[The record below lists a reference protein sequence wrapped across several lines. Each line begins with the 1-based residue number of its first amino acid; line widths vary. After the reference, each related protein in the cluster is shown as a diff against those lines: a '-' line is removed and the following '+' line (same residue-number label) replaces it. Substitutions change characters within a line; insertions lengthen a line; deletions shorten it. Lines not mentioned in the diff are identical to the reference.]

1 MQKVVDQLRLENVS
15 LAPKLFA
22 QEAVDGSTRVP
33 FLLKEISFTVQPGD
47 RLALVGASGSGKT
60 LLLRLLNRLQ
70 EPTRGKLYWE
80 GRPYSQIAPVQLRHQ
95 IVLVL
100 QESKLLGMNVQEA
113 LSYPLRLRHLPER
126 VIQQRLQDW
135 LERLEIPKAW
145 LDRNELQLSVGQRQW
160 IALARALILQPKV
173 LLLDEPT
180 SALDLG
186 RSYQIVRVLQ
196 ELATTQM
203 MTVLMANHQLEV
215 AEAFCDRL
223 LHLSEGQLVQN
234 AEATTVNWKDLRDRL
249 LELQTKQAE
258 EWGD

>member
-1 MQKVVDQLRLENVS
+1 MVDQLRLEKVS

-22 QEAVDGSTRVP
+22 QKATDGANTVP
-33 FLLKEISFTVQPGD
+33 LLLKEISFKVQPGD

-95 IVLVL
+95 VVLVL

-113 LSYPLRLRHLPER
+113 LSYPLRLRRLPER
-126 VIQQRLQDW
+126 VIQQRVQDW
-135 LERLEIPKAW
+135 MERLEIPRVW
-145 LDRNELQLSVGQRQW
+145 LDRNELQLSLGQRQW
-160 IALARALILQPKV
+160 IALARALIVQPKV

-186 RSYQIVRVLQ
+186 RSHQIVQVLH
-196 ELATTQM
+196 ELTTPQTL
-203 MTVLMANHQLEV
+203 TVLMANHQLEV
-215 AEAFCDRL
+215 AEAFCNRL
-223 LHLSEGQLVQN
+223 LHLNEGRLVQD
-234 AEATTVNWKDLRDRL
+234 AEASTVNWQDLRDRL
-249 LELQTKQAE
+249 LKLQTQQAE